1 MTRVQDFNSLPFE
14 QRDMIRYY
22 QIQARILGMKQFLE
36 INKDDISPRL
46 RKATNKKISD
56 LEKFLKDNY
65 VEEKEL

>member
-65 VEEKEL
+65 IEEKEL

>member
-1 MTRVQDFNSLPFE
+1 MTRVQDFNSLPIE

-56 LEKFLKDNY
+56 LEKFLKNNY

>member
-1 MTRVQDFNSLPFE
+1 MTRVQEFNSLPFE
-14 QRDMIRYY
+14 QRDIIRYY

>member
-1 MTRVQDFNSLPFE
+1 MTTVKEFNSLPIE

-46 RKATNKKISD
+46 RKAANKKILD

-65 VEEKEL
+65 IEEKE

>member
-1 MTRVQDFNSLPFE
+1 MTTVKEFNNLPVE

-22 QIQARILGMKQFLE
+22 QIQARILGMKQFLK

-65 VEEKEL
+65 IEEKE